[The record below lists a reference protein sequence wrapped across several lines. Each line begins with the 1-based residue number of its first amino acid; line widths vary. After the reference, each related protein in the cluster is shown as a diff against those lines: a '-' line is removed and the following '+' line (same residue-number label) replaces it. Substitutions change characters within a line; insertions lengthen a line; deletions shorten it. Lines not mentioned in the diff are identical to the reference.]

1 MFVLPKYN
9 HDNEMRIC
17 PNRNIEILSTLS
29 KDEVIDK
36 FRLNIEFTERLRI
49 MGIRH
54 QSFRD
59 YEGHINNDKVLFRR
73 ILKSG
78 MNSFIPQISG
88 VISESDSGTKI
99 QLNARL
105 HKVVEGFLIGFN
117 CFLLL
122 LLITELINIDIST
135 ELETNFLFLP
145 GLLVMFVL
153 VNGLP
158 GVVFYYE
165 LYWLEKDFRRILV
178 SEESK

>member
-1 MFVLPKYN
+1 
-9 HDNEMRIC
+9 MRIC
-17 PNRNIEILSTLS
+17 PDKNIEILSILS

-36 FRLNIEFTERLRI
+36 FRLNIEFTEKLGI
-49 MGIRH
+49 VGIRH
-54 QSFRD
+54 RSFRD
-59 YEGHINNDKVLFRR
+59 YEGHINNDKILFRR

-88 VISESDSGTKI
+88 VISESESGTKI

-122 LLITELINIDIST
+122 LLITEIINIDIRT

-145 GLLVMFVL
+145 ELLVMFVL

-158 GVVFYYE
+158 GVVFNYE
-165 LYWLEKDFRRILV
+165 LNRLEKDFRRILI
-178 SEESK
+178 SKEST